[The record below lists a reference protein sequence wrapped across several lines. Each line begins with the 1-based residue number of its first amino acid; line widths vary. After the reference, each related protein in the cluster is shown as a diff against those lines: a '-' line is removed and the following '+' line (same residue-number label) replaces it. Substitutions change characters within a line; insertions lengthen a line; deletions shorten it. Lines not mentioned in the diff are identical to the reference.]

1 MGNARTVWGALALTA
16 TIVGTGVAAVTV
28 ASSRVEGAADD
39 ISVWAVHDGEKVKRD
54 DRQNANKVRNAIW
67 DGARIKLVA
76 SRNEIVAFQV
86 IVEAGAAGVERLSAT
101 LPSLTLTAGK
111 GKNAGGGGDAI
122 AYKAPATDPTD
133 YRSRPIQIFTQ
144 HYLHVTEATR
154 ATWVFHPDTAAA
166 PKNPLGWTPVAL
178 VPENATAG
186 RGGFPVRVAANQ
198 NQGLWFDIYVGRD
211 RKPGMYRGEVTIAAD
226 KTTRRIQVDLEVL
239 DVALPDENSLRAM
252 IYYQQDQPELYHG
265 RKDLDAAY
273 HRFAKRNRVEF
284 VQAYDQPRAQ
294 AAIGRFRG
302 TDFTSAQGYEGPGE
316 GVGYRII
323 PRSFYGPGRTFTD
336 RTEAWRAADEWM
348 TFVGANLPNAYTF
361 LYMPDEPRPAQ
372 FPEIVALA
380 DHLRANPGPGKAL
393 PRFVTHAYTPELAA
407 AIDIWCAVPSHYD
420 LSRAASER
428 AAGKQYWFYNGGRP
442 QIGAIIIDS
451 PAIDSRMVGWA
462 AFKHGADGYFYW
474 HADHWR
480 HNSQKKVGDRNQDVW
495 VNPITFDNRSETK
508 PDQGFIN
515 GDGVLIYPG
524 QDVLHPEQDRGIA
537 GPVSTI
543 QMANLRRGLQD
554 HMVLTMARGLGLNE
568 AVDSA
573 VGRVVPRVFSD
584 VTRDSPVG
592 FSENGNDYEEARQ
605 AVLRAI
611 AAHATTQRPAKSSAK
626 QSPQAQQP
634 LQARKQPPMP
644 SITKP
649 VMFDTPEADAIL
661 AALQVFP
668 PDNPWNQ
675 DISSLPLHADS
686 TAIIA
691 RIGADKPLEYN
702 LDMGFIIVP
711 ANQRRVDVKLLDY
724 PAESDP
730 GPYPVPDNAPIEN
743 WPMQKNE
750 HAAAVTKPG
759 QTLEQ
764 LQREGT
770 GDRHIIVVDPG
781 NGKFHEFWQSRKTD
795 AGWQASNEATF
806 DLRTGALRP
815 ERWTSGDAAGLP
827 IFPAV
832 IRYDE
837 VERGMVEHAMR
848 FTVRRTRRGYVL
860 PATHWASPHKD
871 RDLPRMGERFR
882 LRQDFD
888 ISGFPPHAQAI
899 LRGLKKHGMF
909 VADNGAD
916 WYMSIAPDRRFK
928 GLETLARVKGSDFEV
943 IDTGARS
950 VEDH

>member
-1 MGNARTVWGALALTA
+1 MASSLVAVA
-16 TIVGTGVAAVTV
+16 VVAAGMT
-28 ASSRVEGAADD
+28 AIGPRPKGAAGELA
-39 ISVWAVHDGEKVKRD
+39 VWAVHDGEKVKRD
-54 DRQNANKVRNAIW
+54 DRRNANEARNAIW

-76 SRNEIVAFQV
+76 ARNEIVAFQV
-86 IVEAGAAGVERLSAT
+86 IVEAGPTGIERLSTA
-101 LPSLTLTAGK
+101 LPSLTSDQRK
-111 GKNAGGGGDAI
+111 GAANAADAI
-122 AYKAPATDPTD
+122 VYKAPAADPAD
-133 YRSRPIQIFTQ
+133 YRARPIQIFSQ
-144 HYLHVTEATR
+144 HYLHVMEATR
-154 ATWVFHPDTAAA
+154 ATWVFHPDTPAA

-186 RGGFPVRVAANQ
+186 RGGFPVHVAANQ
-198 NQGLWFDIYVGRD
+198 NQGFWFDIYVARD
-211 RKPGMYRGEVTIAAD
+211 RSPGMYRGEVTVTAD
-226 KTTRRIQVDLEVL
+226 KTTKRIPIEIDVL

-265 RKDLDAAY
+265 RKDLDPAY
-273 HRFAKRNRVEF
+273 YRFAKRQRVEF
-284 VQAYDQPRAQ
+284 VHAYDPQHAQ

-302 TDFTSAQGYEGPGE
+302 SDFTPAQGYEGPGE
-316 GVGYRII
+316 GIGYRII

-336 RTEAWRAADEWM
+336 RAEAWRAADEWM
-348 TFVGANLPNAYTF
+348 TFIGANAPKAYTF
-361 LYMPDEPRPAQ
+361 LYMPDEPRRAQ

-380 DHLRANPGPGKAL
+380 DHLRANPGPGKRL
-393 PRFVTHAYTPELAA
+393 PTFVTHAHAPELAT

-428 AAGKQYWFYNGGRP
+428 SAGKQYWFYNGGRP

-451 PAIDSRMVGWA
+451 PATDSRMIGWA
-462 AFKHGADGYFYW
+462 AFKHDADGYFYW
-474 HADHWR
+474 HANHWR

-495 VNPITFDNRSETK
+495 TNPITFDNRSETK

-554 HMVLTMARGLGLNE
+554 HALLTMARAAGLNE
-568 AVDSA
+568 VVDRA
-573 VGRVVPRVFSD
+573 IGRVAPRVFSD
-584 VTRDSPVG
+584 VTRDSPIG

-605 AVLRAI
+605 SVLRAI
-611 AAHATTQRPAKSSAK
+611 ASRTAHGNTRSPAPAI
-626 QSPQAQQP
+626 A
-634 LQARKQPPMP
+634 
-644 SITKP
+644 KP

-675 DISSLPLHADS
+675 DISSRPVHADS
-686 TAIIA
+686 PAIIA

-711 ANQRRVDVKLLDY
+711 ANQRRVEVKLLEY

-781 NGKFHEFWQSRKTD
+781 NGKLYEFWQSRKTD

-832 IRYDE
+832 VRYDE

-848 FTVRRTRRGYVL
+848 FTVRRTRRAYVL
-860 PATHWASPHKD
+860 PATHWASTHND
-871 RDLPRMGERFR
+871 GDLPRMGERFR

-899 LRGLKKHGMF
+899 LRGLKKYGMF

-928 GLETLARVKGSDFEV
+928 GLETLSRVKGSDFEV
-943 IDTGARS
+943 VETGARS
-950 VEDH
+950 VEGR